1 MDIAAPFFP
10 VDRQLFSK
18 SFPDQ
23 HFFLGKVQKRG
34 YVSGN
39 WWNFHIFPGGVN
51 KNSFLWPL
59 LRDSVMSI
67 TVVAQRAGVSS
78 STVSRVINNHPR
90 VAPETVEIVRKVMA
104 ELNYTPSDRRPGPKP
119 HARQQNAIRNIAL
132 IKCGSRRGVTPGFE
146 HLLRGVSEAAR
157 RNNLH
162 LVLCDMVSPEDCPK
176 RIAEQQV
183 VGALLHGASPTP
195 ELQRLLKNTPTVW
208 LMGNRRRP
216 EFGDQVMQD
225 CYQIGR
231 VASSYLLNRGHTR
244 LALLNLDPGHWPFR
258 PVWQSFLGA
267 AEEAGA
273 EAVRLQSPH
282 SDGSF
287 IFDRSSIG
295 ALADAFA
302 KLSPRPTG
310 LFIADDFQAAL
321 LQPALMERGVK
332 FGKDAGEVEVI
343 SSNNEEAYLLGLYP
357 RPATID
363 IRVESIGR
371 KAVDML
377 LWRLAHP
384 SFEDRIV
391 TLVEPKLVSAEAPA
405 PKETV
410 EEPALAAV

>member
-1 MDIAAPFFP
+1 
-10 VDRQLFSK
+10 
-18 SFPDQ
+18 
-23 HFFLGKVQKRG
+23 
-34 YVSGN
+34 
-39 WWNFHIFPGGVN
+39 
-51 KNSFLWPL
+51 
-59 LRDSVMSI
+59 MSI

-104 ELNYTPSDRRPGPKP
+104 ELNYVPSDRRPGPKP
-119 HARQQNAIRNIAL
+119 HARQQTAIRHIAL
-132 IKCGSRRGVTPGFE
+132 MKCSSRRGVTPGFE

-162 LVLCDMVSPEDCPK
+162 LVLCDMASPEECPK
-176 RIAEQQV
+176 RIAEQPV
-183 VGALLHGASPTP
+183 IGALLHGATPTA

-208 LMGNRRRP
+208 MMGNRMRP

-231 VASSYLLNRGHTR
+231 LAASYLLERGHSR
-244 LALLNLDPGHWPFR
+244 LAFLNLDTGHWPFR
-258 PVWQSFLGA
+258 PVWQSFQAG
-267 AEEAGA
+267 AEESSG
-273 EAVRLQSPH
+273 EAVRLQSPA
-282 SDGSF
+282 SDGTHVYERHSVA
-287 IFDRSSIG
+287 
-295 ALADAFA
+295 ALADAFV

-321 LQPALMERGVK
+321 LQPALIERGVR
-332 FGKDAGEVEVI
+332 FGRSGRGSGEVELI

-371 KAVDML
+371 KAVDLL
-377 LWRLAHP
+377 LWRLGHS

-391 TLVEPKLVSAEAPA
+391 TLVEPRLVSPESPVRAGMPQER
-405 PKETV
+405 E
-410 EEPALAAV
+410 LAAV